1 MHRQRIFTEYTSN
14 IRVLV
19 YITQAMQK
27 SERHKLIL
35 DSIAE
40 RAISNQHELMEI
52 LHNEGVEVTQA
63 SVSRD
68 LSELGV
74 VKIGGRYARPELPE
88 PGSSPFGIRTI
99 DPSGDSLV
107 VIKCASGLASAVAV
121 RLDGENLSD
130 VVGTIAGDDTIFVA
144 VRDQSSQRAAMKKLR
159 TLFAA

>member
-1 MHRQRIFTEYTSN
+1 M
-14 IRVLV
+14 RVFV
-19 YITQAMQK
+19 YIVFSMQK
-27 SERHKLIL
+27 VDRHKLIL
-35 DSIAE
+35 DSISE
-40 RAISNQHELMEI
+40 SAISNQHELMEI
-52 LHNEGVEVTQA
+52 LHEAGVEVTQA

-68 LSELGV
+68 LTELGV

-88 PGSSPFGIRTI
+88 PEASPFGIRTI

-121 RLDGENLSD
+121 RLDNENIRD

-144 VRDQSSQRAAMKKLR
+144 VRDQSSQRSAMKKLR

>member
-19 YITQAMQK
+19 YITGAMQK
-27 SERHKLIL
+27 AERHKLIL
-35 DSIAE
+35 DSISD

-52 LHNEGVEVTQA
+52 LHDAGLEVTQA

-68 LSELGV
+68 LNELGI

-88 PGSSPFGIRTI
+88 PSESPFGISTI
-99 DPSGDSLV
+99 DTSGDSLL

-121 RLDGENLSD
+121 RLDSENLRD

-144 VRDQSSQRAAMKKLR
+144 VRDQSSQKAAMKKLR

>member
-27 SERHKLIL
+27 AERHKLIL
-35 DSIAE
+35 DSIGE

>member
-1 MHRQRIFTEYTSN
+1 
-14 IRVLV
+14 
-19 YITQAMQK
+19 MQK
-27 SERHKLIL
+27 TERHKLIL
-35 DSIAE
+35 DSISE
-40 RAISNQHELMEI
+40 RAISNQHELMDI
-52 LHNEGVEVTQA
+52 LHSEGVEVTQA

-74 VKIGGRYARPELPE
+74 VKIGGRYARPELPTPE
-88 PGSSPFGIRTI
+88 SSPFGIRTI

-144 VRDQSSQRAAMKKLR
+144 VRDQSSQKAAMKKLR